1 MTHPVI
7 AAIVFVA
14 MLAMTASM
22 TASGAGMDSR
32 NTNANVVAVYKQAS

>member
-1 MTHPVI
+1 MTRPLI

-22 TASGAGMDSR
+22 TASGAGTDNR
-32 NTNANVVAVYKQAS
+32 NPNANVVAVYKQAS